1 MKKNYLFKLLLSVAL
16 LIGGCGCVMA
26 QDGKAKAEEL
36 FRFLMDGKGDSVHVR
51 LTEDIRSKIAPAV
64 FSETPKQLEAQFG
77 SFQSKGPWGTSTN
90 GDMTVYYCDVRFER
104 SALRFFTVFNK
115 DGRANTVRFV
125 PATPAAKSTTD
136 NLLNNDKM
144 AESSFELISG
154 KYKLPAVLTLP
165 KAGKKVPVVIL
176 VHGSGPNDRDESIGP
191 NKPLG
196 SWRMSWR

>member
-90 GDMTVYYCDVRFER
+90 GDMTLFSYEIFDAVARQG
-104 SALRFFTVFNK
+104 SFNK
-115 DGRANTVRFV
+115 A
-125 PATPAAKSTTD
+125 AQQLHLTPSAISHAVAA
-136 NLLNNDKM
+136 M
-144 AESSFELISG
+144 EEELGFTLFNRGKNGVTLTGSG
-154 KYKLPAVLTLP
+154 EALYPAVRAVLNSNEALLQSVAQLSFSNHVAQHE
-165 KAGKKVPVVIL
+165 AGL
-176 VHGSGPNDRDESIGP
+176 VEIV
-191 NKPLG
+191 KL
-196 SWRMSWR
+196 